1 MTRKRTRE
9 YKNGDT
15 LTAYINNTVDD
26 VLLDWLNKQSDVTG
40 LIFLALLKLYEQTGH
55 IDVVDYIPRR
65 YSLDVP
71 LPNLPA
77 QKDNLSKDIQ
87 SITKGSVESLATT
100 DVVNTEELLQQIKV
114 LTDELNRVTTN
125 VDKEKSINNI
135 TEPVVSEQ
143 LEPEDEVEEETT
155 WAGGLHGINV
165 DNY

>member
-71 LPNLPA
+71 SPNLPV
-77 QKDNLSKDIQ
+77 QKDNLSKDTQ
-87 SITKGSVESLATT
+87 SLTKESVPTT
-100 DVVNTEELLQQIKV
+100 NLDNTEILLQQIKV
-114 LTDELNRVTTN
+114 LTDELNSIKNN
-125 VDKEKSINNI
+125 VDKQKNTSSNI
-135 TEPVVSEQ
+135 QEPIVLNQVGS
-143 LEPEDEVEEETT
+143 DKEVEEESS
-155 WAGGLHGINV
+155 WDNGLKGINV